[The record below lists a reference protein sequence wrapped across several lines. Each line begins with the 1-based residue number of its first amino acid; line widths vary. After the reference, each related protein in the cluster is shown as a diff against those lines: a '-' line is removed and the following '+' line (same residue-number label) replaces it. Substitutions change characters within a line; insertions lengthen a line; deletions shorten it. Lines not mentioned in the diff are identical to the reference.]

1 MRRIERGPMPPEVR
15 KFAMGHTRDWI
26 NYYCGMR
33 GGAPRRFWVPYIEEL
48 GSRSNYN
55 CWYCERRC
63 KIAIKDDCKE
73 EILVK
78 GDWSANTDHF
88 RPRSLFPHLSLSWS
102 NWVFS
107 CETCNHF
114 KDDRWP
120 NKNVF
125 PCEPDQNNEQ
135 IELEYVNPC
144 ASDPEESPAK
154 YFNFYGGRIEPR
166 QGISKANERKACN
179 TINAFD
185 LDNLTL
191 VILRYRSAFSFAR
204 EFYARFSALDADEQ
218 ENFSGKFL
226 GNSTECRVEFLIRR
240 YANEEGVLQFPG
252 MKALIAEEI
261 LRHGIEG
268 LERLGLPE
276 NVIAG

>member
-1 MRRIERGPMPPEVR
+1 
-15 KFAMGHTRDWI
+15 MGHTRDWI

-63 KIAIKDDCKE
+63 KIAIKDDGKE

-179 TINAFD
+179 TINAFAWITLLWLYFD
-185 LDNLTL
+185 IGQHLASPGSSTPDSALLMLMNKKTL
-191 VILRYRSAFSFAR
+191 VA
-204 EFYARFSALDADEQ
+204 
-218 ENFSGKFL
+218 NFWEIQL
-226 GNSTECRVEFLIRR
+226 N
-240 YANEEGVLQFPG
+240 
-252 MKALIAEEI
+252 AE
-261 LRHGIEG
+261 
-268 LERLGLPE
+268 
-276 NVIAG
+276 